1 MTVGGLTEYEH
12 VGSLGRGQ
20 SGEGMELG
28 CSCHGH
34 RGRMGGKRSLGK
46 LWGGEGSVIP
56 GGSEQGASPSCPG
69 RGPGVIA
76 QLVDIC
82 TCWGLRVLHP
92 QAPQTCFC
100 SSLWVILVGAA
111 GLPWWLRT
119 WALGSNA
126 ASVADQWWVLRE
138 FTEVAAHFSD
148 VQRES

>member
-56 GGSEQGASPSCPG
+56 GGSEQGASPSCSGP
-69 RGPGVIA
+69 GPGVIA
-76 QLVDIC
+76 RLVDIC

-92 QAPQTCFC
+92 QAPETCFC
-100 SSLWVILVGAA
+100 SSLVGDLGWRSWPALVVED
-111 GLPWWLRT
+111 
-119 WALGSNA
+119 LGSGFKCGLGCRP
-126 ASVADQWWVLRE
+126 VVGPQGVY
-138 FTEVAAHFSD
+138 
-148 VQRES
+148 